1 MTTDLAWGLRKMF
14 VKGKFKALF
23 NPYEEE
29 GKKKR
34 DEELHLFNFAIPVR
48 QKESCCLPGL
58 VTEGRAGNQ
67 CWGNGETRNTFLR
80 FTFSG
85 ADYLLEQISKGNFR
99 FFIPW

>member
-1 MTTDLAWGLRKMF
+1 MSRGNLKLSLIPMK
-14 VKGKFKALF
+14 K
-23 NPYEEE
+23 
-29 GKKKR
+29 GKKKKK

-48 QKESCCLPGL
+48 QKESCCSPGL

-67 CWGNGETRNTFLR
+67 CWTREMVKLR

>member
-14 VKGKFKALF
+14 VKRKFKALF
-23 NPYEEE
+23 NPYEE
-29 GKKKR
+29 GKKK

-48 QKESCCLPGL
+48 QKESCCSPGL

-67 CWGNGETRNTFLR
+67 CWTREMVKLR